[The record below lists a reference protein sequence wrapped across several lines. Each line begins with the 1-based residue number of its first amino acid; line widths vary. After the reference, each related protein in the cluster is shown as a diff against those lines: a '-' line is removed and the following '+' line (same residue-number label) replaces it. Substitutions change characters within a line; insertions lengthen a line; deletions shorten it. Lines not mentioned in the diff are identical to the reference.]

1 MRRLGCGRTRNRRE
15 VGRDTAVWGPGYR
28 SQKPVPRQPAC
39 PDCGGRL
46 VCSVVNSGDPM
57 PLREMMLAERH
68 ARSCEPML
76 GLGSSL
82 LVTPAAA
89 LVGLALGFGARVTL
103 VNRGETPCDEA
114 VSLRV

>member
-57 PLREMMLAERH
+57 
-68 ARSCEPML
+68 L